1 MEVFEGGAF
10 VEGADLC
17 RRERTGEAEE
27 GDHPWSVGLGRLGQT
42 GCIELAP
49 WHQLFR
55 FLAWLLCAEPGAHEK
70 AIRVH
75 WKELLPDIEAQ
86 DRLKASQ
93 QGQVIGGELAASIE
107 RFHSAAPSALRC
119 YPVASVSNASFR
131 RLRVVTSATLAATA
145 SGV

>member
-27 GDHPWSVGLGRLGQT
+27 GDHPWRVGLGRLGQT
-42 GCIELAP
+42 GCIALAP

-55 FLAWLLCAEPGAHEK
+55 FLAWPLCAEPGAREE

-75 WKELLPDIEAQ
+75 WKELLADMEAQ
-86 DRLKASQ
+86 EMLKAPHHD
-93 QGQVIGGELAASIE
+93 QVTAGELTPRPE
-107 RFHSAAPSALRC
+107 P
-119 YPVASVSNASFR
+119 
-131 RLRVVTSATLAATA
+131 
-145 SGV
+145 